1 MASSDKHLERGGTYF
16 KYPQELGQAQF
27 PHAVKF
33 YVNARKTV
41 AVNNEIAAFEFT
53 DEERQKFNNENRS
66 SSEQYETAAMISG
79 GLAAAVGTYAAAKG
93 ITGEGVSGM
102 MRTVQVGAGA
112 AVGAGIASAVA
123 DNMEQVR
130 LKNAI
135 SLFIPQSVV
144 AGYTANWDEADLGPV
159 AGMLG
164 TGGISSGDALVGN
177 AAELIGRG
185 LVSGAANIA
194 SSVGIGDINFSGMF
208 EATSKK
214 VENPYKEQLFKS
226 MGFRQFSFQY
236 NFSPKNEGEA
246 KEVQDIVKLFKEN
259 MHPSVDESGLFLI
272 YPSEFSIEFQSL
284 DSAGE
289 LVRNHNLP
297 AISSCALK
305 NVKVTYGPDG
315 MFNAFKNSGGM
326 PTETTM
332 ELQFVELET
341 LTRERINE
349 LEPTQKE
356 VEKEKKEEKEPEAP
370 VAQRGHIG
378 RSI

>member
-1 MASSDKHLERGGTYF
+1 MAAGHYLH
-16 KYPQELGQAQF
+16 KYPQELGQKQF
-27 PHAVKF
+27 PHCIKF
-33 YVNARKTV
+33 YINARKVV
-41 AVNNEIAAFEFT
+41 AQNNNLANRDFT
-53 DEERQKFNNENRS
+53 AEEREAFNNENRS
-66 SSEQYETAAMISG
+66 SSEEYETAATTSAA
-79 GLAAAVGTYAAAKG
+79 LVAAVGTFAAAKG
-93 ITGEGVSGM
+93 VTGEGVSGLQ
-102 MRTVQVGAGA
+102 RTFQVGAGA
-112 AVGAGIASAVA
+112 GIGAGMMNAVA

-130 LKNAI
+130 LLDTI

-164 TGGISSGDALVGN
+164 TGNYSNADALVGN

-194 SSVGIGDINFSGMF
+194 SSVGIGDINFGGMF

-236 NFSPKNEGEA
+236 SFSPKNEGEA
-246 KEVQDIVKLFKEN
+246 KEVQHIVKLFKEN

-272 YPSEFSIEFQSL
+272 YPSEFSIEFQVS
-284 DSAGE
+284 DGE
-289 LVRNHNLP
+289 GNFVKNHNLP
-297 AISSCALK
+297 TISSCALK

-341 LTRERINE
+341 LTRERLME
-349 LEPTQKE
+349 MEPTQEEAKQE
-356 VEKEKKEEKEPEAP
+356 EKEKDETKNQP
-370 VAQRGHIG
+370 QRGKIG